1 MRSSFT
7 LNVGVRWEY
16 NSPITELYGRLVNLD
31 VAPGFTGVSP
41 VLGLSPTGPLTQQS
55 YPTSLVHPDKNN
67 IAPRI
72 GISWRPFSASSMV
85 VRAGYGVY
93 YDTSVY
99 QSIASQMAQQSP
111 LSKSLRVQNGAG
123 TVQKPGIPLTLA
135 NGFIGSPN
143 ITANTFAIDPD
154 FRTGYA
160 QNWQA
165 SVQRD
170 LPYAMQM
177 VATYLGIKGT
187 RSQQQFL
194 PNTFP
199 AGALNPCPTCPS
211 GFAYLTSNGNSI
223 RHAGMMQL
231 RRRLR
236 SGFTAELQYTF
247 AKSIDDA
254 SLGGR
259 GQGGGLIAQDWL
271 NLRGERALSN
281 FDQRHVMSLTMQ
293 YTTGMGLR
301 GGSLLGGWRGA
312 LLK

>member
-1 MRSSFT
+1 MKDLATQAADGSSSTADQGAMQGEFDQ
-7 LNVGVRWEY
+7 LSN
-16 NSPITELYGRLVNLD
+16 ELG
-31 VAPGFTGVSP
+31 
-41 VLGLSPTGPLTQQS
+41 
-55 YPTSLVHPDKNN
+55 
-67 IAPRI
+67 
-72 GISWRPFSASSMV
+72 
-85 VRAGYGVY
+85 
-93 YDTSVY
+93 
-99 QSIASQMAQQSP
+99 
-111 LSKSLRVQNGAG
+111 
-123 TVQKPGIPLTLA
+123 
-135 NGFIGSPN
+135 N

-236 SGFTAELQYTF
+236 SGFTAEL
-247 AKSIDDA
+247 
-254 SLGGR
+254 
-259 GQGGGLIAQDWL
+259 
-271 NLRGERALSN
+271 
-281 FDQRHVMSLTMQ
+281 
-293 YTTGMGLR
+293 
-301 GGSLLGGWRGA
+301 
-312 LLK
+312 